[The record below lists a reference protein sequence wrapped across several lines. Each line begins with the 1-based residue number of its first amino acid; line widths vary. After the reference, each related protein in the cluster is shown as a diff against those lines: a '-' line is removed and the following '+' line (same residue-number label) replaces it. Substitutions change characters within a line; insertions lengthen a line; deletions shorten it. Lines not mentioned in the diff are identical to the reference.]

1 MAAHA
6 DSQTGKI
13 FNNRLRTAQMRFA
26 QYNASLQQPENFHNA
41 PNREQHDT

>member
-1 MAAHA
+1 MHA

-26 QYNASLQQPENFHNA
+26 QYGAQLQQLENFHC
-41 PNREQHDT
+41 DKT